1 MKEKIIQEND
11 FYNDIKAILQTAR
24 NNAYKSVNFIMV
36 EAYWN
41 IGKKIVEVE
50 QKGETKAQY
59 GSNLINELSKQLTG
73 EFGKGF
79 GKRNLYNMVRFY
91 QTFPILQTVSAQLSW
106 SHYLLIMRIENE
118 KARDYY
124 VQESIASSWSV
135 RALERQINSLYYERL
150 ISSQEKSLVIKEA
163 KEKTKDLLLTPKDII
178 KDPYVLEF
186 LELKDNKSFRESDLE
201 SALIDKIQ
209 EFLLEL
215 GRGFAFVARQKRV
228 KTQTSDFY
236 IDLVFYNYLLKCFV
250 LIDLKIGKLTHQD
263 IGQIDMYVNMYDDL
277 EKMPN
282 DNPTIG
288 IILCTDKDETI
299 VKYSHINDRDN
310 LFVSK
315 YQLYL
320 PSEEELIKEVEMNI
334 VEGDLSTNAKNLAL
348 KGEDVSITALA
359 VES

>member
-1 MKEKIIQEND
+1 MGDILDAQNKS
-11 FYNDIKAILQTAR
+11 FYHDIKSILQTAR
-24 NNAYKSVNFIMV
+24 DNAYKSVNFIMV

-50 QKGETKAQY
+50 QNGETKAKY
-59 GSNLINELSKQLTG
+59 GSKLISELSKQLTVD
-73 EFGKGF
+73 FGSGF
-79 GKRNLYNMVRFY
+79 SARNIRNMRQLYNC
-91 QTFPILQTVSAQLSW
+91 FPIWQTVSAKLSW
-106 SHYLLIMRIENE
+106 SHYLLILKIENE
-118 KARDYY
+118 KAKDYY
-124 VQESIASSWSV
+124 IQETIASNWSV

-150 ISSQEKSLVIKEA
+150 ISSQEKQLVIQEA
-163 KEKTKDLLLTPKDII
+163 KENTKNLQLTAKDII

-186 LELKDNKSFRESDLE
+186 LDLKDNKSFRENELE
-201 SALIDKIQ
+201 SALLEKIQ

-215 GRGFAFVARQKRV
+215 GRGFAFVSRQKRI

-250 LIDLKIGKLTHQD
+250 LVDLKIGKLTHQD

-277 EKMPN
+277 EKN
-282 DNPTIG
+282 ESDNPTIG

-299 VKYSHINDRDN
+299 VKYSHINSKDN

-320 PSEEELIKEVEMNI
+320 PSEEELRREIER
-334 VEGDLSTNAKNLAL
+334 
-348 KGEDVSITALA
+348 DVLGLR
-359 VES
+359 

>member
-1 MKEKIIQEND
+1 MGDILDAQNKS
-11 FYNDIKAILQTAR
+11 FYHDIKSILQTAR
-24 NNAYKSVNFIMV
+24 DNAYKSVNFIMV

-50 QKGETKAQY
+50 QNGETKAKY
-59 GSNLINELSKQLTG
+59 GSKLISELSKQLTVD
-73 EFGKGF
+73 FGSGF
-79 GKRNLYNMVRFY
+79 SARNIRNMRQLYNC
-91 QTFPILQTVSAQLSW
+91 FPIWQTVSAKLSW
-106 SHYLLIMRIENE
+106 SHYLLILKIENE
-118 KARDYY
+118 KAKDYY
-124 VQESIASSWSV
+124 IQETIASNWSV

-150 ISSQEKSLVIKEA
+150 ISSQEKQLVIQEA
-163 KEKTKDLLLTPKDII
+163 KENTKNLQLTAKDII

-186 LELKDNKSFRESDLE
+186 LDLKDNKSFRENELE
-201 SALIDKIQ
+201 SALLEKIQ

-215 GRGFAFVARQKRV
+215 GRGFAFVSRQKRI

-250 LIDLKIGKLTHQD
+250 LVDLKIGKLTHQD

-277 EKMPN
+277 EKN
-282 DNPTIG
+282 ESDNPTIG

-299 VKYSHINDRDN
+299 VKYSHINSKDN

-320 PSEEELIKEVEMNI
+320 PSEEELKREIER
-334 VEGDLSTNAKNLAL
+334 
-348 KGEDVSITALA
+348 DVLGLI
-359 VES
+359 